1 MNNEQLVDFALK
13 TAINTEV
20 PTVVF
25 NPKKQI
31 IFANEP
37 FATGLG
43 YTVDELLHLSH
54 SDLCFATY
62 TQSPEYQTFWDTI
75 LSGKQFQEQILR
87 RAKDGHKVFF
97 EAIYSPIIDAN
108 GKVVAIVK
116 IAFNT
121 TKRAE
126 TLGEVLV
133 NIRDFT
139 NKVDALAHDGVDHI
153 GSTLDGVNKTQDFAT
168 KNKETSTTLLHET
181 EQANDIITVIQ
192 DVAHQ
197 TRMLAINSAI
207 EAARLNENGGS
218 FTVISK
224 EIRNLSNQVREE
236 AINIQ
241 DRISKIENQVRLL
254 ANEAKQIHSL
264 NADSVDKLSVTLA
277 SYEELQTGA
286 ERITKVYATIGHLL
300 DEQDV

>member
-1 MNNEQLVDFALK
+1 MNNEELVDFALK

-20 PTVVF
+20 PTVIF
-25 NPKKQI
+25 NTRKQI

-37 FATGLG
+37 FASSLG
-43 YTVDELLHLSH
+43 YTVAELLHLSH

-62 TQSPEYQTFWDTI
+62 TQSSQYQQFWDTI
-75 LSGKQFQEQILR
+75 LGGKQFQEQILR

-97 EAIYSPIIDAN
+97 EAIYSPITDAT

-121 TKRAE
+121 TNRAQ
-126 TLGEVLV
+126 TLGQVLI

-139 NKVDALAHDGVDHI
+139 NKVNALAHDGVDHI
-153 GSTLDGVNKTQDFAT
+153 GSTLDGVNQTQDFAT
-168 KNKETSTTLLHET
+168 KNKATSATLLQET

-207 EAARLNENGGS
+207 EAARLSENGGS

-224 EIRNLSNQVREE
+224 EIRNLSNQVRKE

-241 DRISKIENQVRLL
+241 DRISKIEDQVHLL
-254 ANEAKQIHSL
+254 ANEANQIHSL

-277 SYEELQTGA
+277 SYEELQAGA
-286 ERITKVYATIGHLL
+286 DRITAVYATIGHLI
-300 DEQDV
+300 DEQEV